1 MTVCHIKKDT
11 SDHLFAFEYVEIRA
25 CWVSIELPTSG
36 AFHLCACFH
45 VSTVG
50 ASLPLYNGS
59 GARGCAECKSQLRGL
74 SVSLSVQ
81 TGSISWG
88 VFVVE
93 RLDQS
98 TCDWVQL
105 ASRRR
110 SWSPVTPELIAWV
123 LRGLQRGASPP
134 SQEERRT
141 CGALYEK
148 CGAAIPWT
156 CVYPQTLVGILNKR
170 ATALMKMF
178 IL

>member
-1 MTVCHIKKDT
+1 M
-11 SDHLFAFEYVEIRA
+11 EIRA

-88 VFVVE
+88 VLVVE

-105 ASRRR
+105 SSRRR
-110 SWSPVTPELIAWV
+110 SWSPVTPWANCVGASGITTRSISSKPRGETDLRGSLRRSVV
-123 LRGLQRGASPP
+123 LRFLGP
-134 SQEERRT
+134 
-141 CGALYEK
+141 ALTRKLSLGSWIREPRLLWK
-148 CGAAIPWT
+148 CFFFR
-156 CVYPQTLVGILNKR
+156 KR
-170 ATALMKMF
+170 HRDNR
-178 IL
+178 